1 MLAITHT
8 TTPRGWALW
17 SLFLAL
23 AFLVDPGSL
32 LDAQER
38 QARAPKGEQLT
49 KAQFDALPDDQSIEV
64 RGQRTTKR
72 VVRAAAGR
80 AGAEA
85 KANGEPRAEWQATHT
100 AEAAAFR
107 RQEDASWRRRPR
119 VRARLAHGREGLAR
133 RDASGSRARPATPRP
148 CEKARTDAE
157 RAQIH
162 QRAQELLAELA
173 REE

>member
-8 TTPRGWALW
+8 TTPRGWALS

-23 AFLVDPGSL
+23 AFLLDPGSL

-64 RGQRTTKR
+64 RGQRPAKR
-72 VVRAAAGR
+72 VLRAVAGR

-85 KANGEPRAEWQATHT
+85 KAERGAASRVAEAAHT

-107 RQEDASWRRRPR
+107 RQEDARLEKENA
-119 VRARLAHGREGLAR
+119 RARAGWH
-133 RDASGSRARPATPRP
+133 
-148 CEKARTDAE
+148 K
-157 RAQIH
+157 
-162 QRAQELLAELA
+162 
-173 REE
+173 